1 MMHFKAALYQSPDSG
16 IRPLVAPIN
25 GLVLIAIGVL
35 GVVGCGSGS
44 DKVVPVSGTITLDGQ
59 PLAGANIT
67 FQPTGGE
74 KAGSAGPGSGA
85 VTDAA
90 GKYVLKTAEAKP
102 CPGAVVGK
110 HTVRITGAQDQRAAD
125 DDTQR
130 PPAKDPVPAHYR
142 DGSLTFEVP
151 AAGTDKADFALQS
164 GPAGQ
169 PKGGPVSP
177 DRGT

>member
-1 MMHFKAALYQSPDSG
+1 M
-16 IRPLVAPIN
+16 
-25 GLVLIAIGVL
+25 
-35 GVVGCGSGS
+35 
-44 DKVVPVSGTITLDGQ
+44 VPVSGTITLDGQ

>member
-1 MMHFKAALYQSPDSG
+1 VPTS
-16 IRPLVAPIN
+16 

-67 FQPTGGE
+67 FQPTG
-74 KAGSAGPGSGA
+74 AGSAGPGSGA

-90 GKYVLKTAEAKP
+90 GKYVLKTAEKAP
-102 CPGAVVGK
+102 RPGAVVGK
-110 HTVRITGAQDQRAAD
+110 HTVRIAGAQDQRAPD

-151 AAGTDKADFALQS
+151 AAGSDKADFALQS

-169 PKGGPVSP
+169 PKGGPVLP